1 MLFRFNSDE
10 HFNYVEEE
18 FMESLD
24 VLCQDESQLLCI
36 LRKQKT
42 TTFCRENLKKFYTE
56 IRVVPII
63 HLTIRLIRT
72 TPFKLFYNYAV

>member
-1 MLFRFNSDE
+1 MGSLYAKNAIERFSRLGTFKGGKFSMLISFNSDE
-10 HFNYVEEE
+10 QFNYVEEG

-42 TTFCRENLKKFYTE
+42 TTF
-56 IRVVPII
+56 
-63 HLTIRLIRT
+63 
-72 TPFKLFYNYAV
+72 